1 MTDYVERNYN
11 ILKQKMIEQ
20 MELSLKFGRDLVE
33 SELDAGIFNVLV
45 KPIVRSFY
53 NYWSDKDAKIGTMEQ
68 IRITLDTARE
78 LIKNGEITK
87 EKFEQVVNRNFPI
100 YLMNDQTDRQC
111 KKTHKN
117 YEKLKEITKK
127 CFITQVEESI
137 LFLSV
142 KDNVKDYNELSRA
155 AYKTKE
161 NAYRA
166 LKRQLDFNE
175 AGIEIV
181 ENDDSILKVPAGKNI
196 ILKVLRKG
204 FELTKK
210 KLLEELDEIFGN

>member
-87 EKFEQVVNRNFPI
+87 EKFEQIVNRNFPI